1 MLANVLIRS
10 ANQWQI
16 PLRNGEMDDIDFKIL
31 MELQKDGRLTIQ
43 ELSARVNL
51 TPSPCHRRVRLLE
64 EAGVIE
70 GYGARLSHRALGMP
84 IVAFILVR
92 LAAQSKSAMAEF
104 EVGVRRTS
112 EITACYL
119 MSGRQDYL
127 LQVFTASLDSYEEF
141 VRNKLSELPGIGS
154 WETNFVF
161 GEIKKSFLTPE

>member
-1 MLANVLIRS
+1 
-10 ANQWQI
+10 
-16 PLRNGEMDDIDFKIL
+16 MDDIDFKIL
-31 MELQKDGRLTIQ
+31 MELQKDGRLTNQ

-51 TPSPCHRRVRLLE
+51 SPSPCHRRVRLLE

-84 IVAFILVR
+84 ITAFILVR

-141 VRNKLSELPGIGS
+141 VRNTLSELPGIGS

-161 GEIKKSFLTPE
+161 GEIKKSILTPKLGSS